1 MGYDVHITR
10 KQDWFDEEPQIKL
23 AEWKAYL
30 KADPSMRLD
39 GYAEATTPSGDTLHY
54 ENEGLA
60 VWTAYSRHQSNG
72 NMAWFDFE
80 IGNVVVKNPDQE
92 ILRKMWQIAQALG
105 AKVQG
110 DEGETYRE
118 DGCVLES

>member
-1 MGYDVHITR
+1 
-10 KQDWFDEEPQIKL
+10 
-23 AEWKAYL
+23 
-30 KADPSMRLD
+30 MRSD
-39 GYAEATTPSGDTLHY
+39 GYAEATTPSGDTLRY

-80 IGNVVVKNPDQE
+80 MGNVVVKNPDQE
-92 ILRKMWQIAQALG
+92 ILRKMWQIAQSLG

-110 DEGETYRE
+110 DEGETYHK
-118 DGCVLES
+118 DGSAMES